1 MITATNRNLQDAIAA
16 GTFRSDLFYRLNVFP
31 LTVPPLRER
40 REDIPTLVRYF
51 AQRYARRMNRHIE
64 SVSAETIAALERY
77 HWPGNVRELENLI
90 ERAVILSPSPV
101 LHIPISELKANPDGR
116 ATGLATLAEAEREH
130 IVRALEEARW
140 VLGGAKGAAALLGM
154 KRTTLQ
160 SRMQKLGISR
170 PR

>member
-1 MITATNRNLQDAIAA
+1 NRDLARMVENGA
-16 GTFRSDLFYRLNVFP
+16 FRGDLFYRLNVFP
-31 LTVPPLRER
+31 LDVPPLRER
-40 REDIPTLVRYF
+40 PEDIATLVRYF

-64 SVSAETIAALERY
+64 TVSTETIAALERY
-77 HWPGNVRELENLI
+77 HWPGNIRELENLI

-101 LHIPISELKANPDGR
+101 LHIPLSELKSNPDGHT
-116 ATGLATLAEAEREH
+116 AGLATLAEAEREH
-130 IVRALEEARW
+130 ILRALEESKW
-140 VLGGAKGAAALLGM
+140 VLGGPKGAAAVLGM